1 MSNPLTL
8 SFKGTTRTGEIE
20 NTIRDCPGVTDCVCV
35 VRKYSEN
42 VILII
47 AYLVCRS
54 EVEIDGLKQYLK
66 KYLPDY
72 SIPNHFEIL
81 DKMPLTPSGK
91 ADRQALPEPS
101 FK

>member
-1 MSNPLTL
+1 
-8 SFKGTTRTGEIE
+8 
-20 NTIRDCPGVTDCVCV
+20 V
-35 VRKYSEN
+35 V
-42 VILII
+42 LII

-81 DKMPLTPSGK
+81 DKIPLTPSGK
-91 ADRQALPEPS
+91 ADRKALPEPS